1 MRHGKAFRRLGR
13 GSSHRRALLRNLT
26 TSLIRHERIRT
37 TVAKAKELRRPAEKM
52 ITYAKRGTP
61 GSLAKME
68 SYLFDKSLVAKVK
81 DELAPRYAER
91 AGGYTRVVKAGFR
104 SHDKAPLAYIEYVDN
119 NLPPLTLTKEEFD
132 ELEKKLAA
140 LTTEDKSDAPAT
152 A

>member
-68 SYLFDKSLVAKVK
+68 SYLFVSDAGKTNAESISYSLQSGQVI
-81 DELAPRYAER
+81 
-91 AGGYTRVVKAGFR
+91 
-104 SHDKAPLAYIEYVDN
+104 SCQEYVDN